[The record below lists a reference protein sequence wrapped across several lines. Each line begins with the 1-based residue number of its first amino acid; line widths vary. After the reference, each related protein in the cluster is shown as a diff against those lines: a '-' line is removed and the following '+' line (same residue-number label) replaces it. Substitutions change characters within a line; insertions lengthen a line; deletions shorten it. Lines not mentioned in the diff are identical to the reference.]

1 MTEKYCNFRKRNF
14 ILVSNK
20 AIVYWLE
27 KVKNETFESFY
38 GYFISDYLLKL
49 RIEMIRI
56 LASSQVITLK
66 YSFYTVLVVLFT
78 ACNCN
83 NIDCETGPPP
93 LEVQLVDGIG
103 NDPIASGT
111 LVLQDIEL
119 RRLQKPDAVFSVYI
133 NGVISFSLD
142 DASARYALT
151 VKKIPVDTMDI
162 TIVQSQGECCT
173 SFSVSKVAIDG
184 TSVAFRPLKIRI

>member
-1 MTEKYCNFRKRNF
+1 M
-14 ILVSNK
+14 
-20 AIVYWLE
+20 
-27 KVKNETFESFY
+27 
-38 GYFISDYLLKL
+38 
-49 RIEMIRI
+49 
-56 LASSQVITLK
+56 
-66 YSFYTVLVVLFT
+66 LFT

-93 LEVQLVDGIG
+93 LEVQLVDGIS

-119 RRLQKPDAVFSVYI
+119 RRLQKPDLCFSVYI

-142 DASARYALT
+142 DASVRYALT
-151 VKKIPVDTMDI
+151 VKKSLLILWT
-162 TIVQSQGECCT
+162 SELYNLQGECCT